1 MKREVIELPAKDP
14 ADIQTRR
21 KQLRVAAY
29 CRVST
34 SLEAQQNSYEAQ
46 KEYYTNK
53 ILSNPDWTLA
63 GIFADKGITGTSV
76 EKRAGFQR
84 MIRWCQQGKIDLILT
99 KSISRFARNTLDCLH
114 YVRLLQQLNIPIIF
128 ESEGIDSSQMSN
140 ELILTL
146 MGATSQAESEA
157 ISSRVKWGVR
167 ASFKEGNVRYSYKS
181 WLGYRKG
188 ENGEPEIIPEEAVI
202 VRQIFTAY
210 LDGKSLRDIKALL
223 ESQKRLTKSGQEK
236 WPISSI
242 NSILRNEK
250 YTGDA
255 ILQKTYTTDPISK
268 KRRRNAGELPKY
280 FVKNCHPAIIS
291 HEMFELVQKELERR
305 GESVGAIKSV
315 APKQTKSYSSK
326 HALTGILIC
335 GKCNTPYRRCVWHMK
350 HKIRTVWRCC
360 NRLDHGKQYC
370 KHSPTLD
377 ESPLQQA
384 LITAI
389 NHQLHRPEYLLAPF
403 NRASLESS
411 SAELIPPAKSW
422 PELYANL
429 LELQRRID
437 HSFTELLMQCA
448 EQKDWET
455 HESQFRELVKQRA
468 EYDEY
473 IDAFDMQQYEDER
486 RKNTYHLPFQLT
498 EYNETII
505 RQVLDTVRVLDAKRL
520 LITFKG
526 GAEVEQAIES

>member
-1 MKREVIELPAKDP
+1 
-14 ADIQTRR
+14 
-21 KQLRVAAY
+21 
-29 CRVST
+29 
-34 SLEAQQNSYEAQ
+34 
-46 KEYYTNK
+46 
-53 ILSNPDWTLA
+53 
-63 GIFADKGITGTSV
+63 
-76 EKRAGFQR
+76 
-84 MIRWCQQGKIDLILT
+84 MIRWCQQGKIDLILR
-99 KSISRFARNTLDCLH
+99 KSISRFARNTLDCLY

-167 ASFKEGNVRYSYKS
+167 ESFKKGNVKYTYKS

-188 ENGEPEIIPEEAVI
+188 ANGEPEIIPEEAAI
-202 VRQIFTAY
+202 VQQIFTAY
-210 LDGKSLRDIKALL
+210 LEGRSLRDIKALL
-223 ESQKRLTKSGQEK
+223 EDQKRLTKSGHEK

-250 YTGDA
+250 YTGDT

-268 KRRRNAGELPKY
+268 RRCRNAGELPRY
-280 FVKNCHPAIIS
+280 LVKNCHPAIIS
-291 HEMFELVQKELERR
+291 HEMFDLVQKELERR
-305 GESVGAIKSV
+305 GEAVGAIKST

-326 HALTGILIC
+326 HALTGILVC
-335 GKCNTPYRRCVWHMK
+335 GECNTPYRRCVWHVND
-350 HKIRTVWRCC
+350 KIRAVWRCR
-360 NRLDHGKQYC
+360 NRLDHGKKYC

-377 ESPLQQA
+377 EGPLQQA

-389 NHQLHRPEYLLAPF
+389 NHQLYCPEYLLAPF

-411 SAELIPPAKSW
+411 SVESIPPAKSW
-422 PELYANL
+422 PELCANL

-437 HSFTELLMQCA
+437 HSFVELLMQCA
-448 EQKDWET
+448 EQTDWET
-455 HESQFRELVKQRA
+455 RESQFRELIKQRA

-473 IDAFDMQQYEDER
+473 IGAFDMQQYEEER
-486 RKNTYHLPFQLT
+486 RKKTYHLPFQLT

-505 RQVLDTVRVLDAKRL
+505 RQVLDTVRVLDARRL
-520 LITFKG
+520 LIIFKG
-526 GAEVEQAIES
+526 GAEVEQEIKL